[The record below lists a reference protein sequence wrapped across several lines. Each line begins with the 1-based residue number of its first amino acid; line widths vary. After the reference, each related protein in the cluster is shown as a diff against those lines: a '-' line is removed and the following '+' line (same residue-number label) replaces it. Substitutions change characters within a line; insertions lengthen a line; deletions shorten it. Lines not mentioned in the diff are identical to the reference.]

1 MDHAAIVF
9 ENYCNPAQVPAVKPL
24 VNNLQVPGLEGL
36 GEASLKSLMRVHVEA
51 ASLDYCRYTD
61 NIRNIA
67 FWRKYGMESGGV
79 IHNVPHMTGFG

>member
-1 MDHAAIVF
+1 
-9 ENYCNPAQVPAVKPL
+9 
-24 VNNLQVPGLEGL
+24 
-36 GEASLKSLMRVHVEA
+36 MRVHVEA